1 MKQSNTQKFNLG
13 LFIVTSTLVL
23 VIALYFIGNRQNL
36 FGKTFRISAVFNNV
50 NGLQLGN
57 NVRYSGINVGT
68 VKNIVMIND
77 STICVDM
84 IIENKILKHIKKNA
98 VAAIGSDGLVG
109 SMVINIA
116 PGKDISPALIP
127 GDTIKS
133 YSKISTTDMLETL
146 NTTNDNAAQLISDF
160 LKITTDINQGKG
172 TLGMLIKDSKMADN
186 LKQTVVN
193 LKTASRD
200 ASKTIGEL
208 KNIITSINYDDSLA
222 AVLLSDSISATKMR
236 SIITNLDRSSSG
248 IDSVISNLNDVILS
262 VKNGDGT
269 LNYMIKDTILVRNID
284 ETVKQIKEGSIR
296 LNENLEALKHNFL
309 FRRYFRKLEKEK
321 LKEEKKKKT
330 SNTN

>member
-1 MKQSNTQKFNLG
+1 MKTSNTQKFNLG
-13 LFIVTSTLVL
+13 LFIIISTIAL

-84 IIENKILKHIKKNA
+84 IIEDKILKHIRKNA

-116 PGKDISPALIP
+116 PGKEISAALVP

-146 NTTNDNAAQLISDF
+146 NTTNDNAAQLISDM
-160 LKITTDINQGKG
+160 LKITTAIKTGEG
-172 TLGMLIKDSKMADN
+172 TLGMLINDSEMASS

-193 LKTASRD
+193 FKTASKS
-200 ASKTIGEL
+200 ASNSLLEFNK
-208 KNIITSINYDDSLA
+208 IIKSIDYDNSMA
-222 AVLLSDSISATKMR
+222 AVLLSDSISATKMK
-236 SIITNLDRSSSG
+236 SIITNLDKSSSE
-248 IDSVISNLNDVILS
+248 IDSVITNLNNVVLNI
-262 VKNGDGT
+262 KNGKGT
-269 LNYMIKDTILVRNID
+269 LNYMVNDTILVKNID
-284 ETVKQIKEGSIR
+284 ETMKNIKEGSIR

-309 FRRYFRKLEKEK
+309 FRGYFRKLEKQK
-321 LKEEKKKKT
+321 RKEEKR
-330 SNTN
+330 NR